1 MFRPATILNSSLE
14 AWGEVPLPG
23 VAMLSGDSLNACK
36 KLGTQDGCDIFG
48 STDEAHEAAWCS
60 LDDVIAAAES
70 TPSLKAALIEIT
82 PREVKQPS
90 QSLGTFLKP
99 YVERPAGL
107 TDSEGKRRVYCI
119 RKRQHPRLRTMQ
131 YLAEEIEQP
140 SAAV

>member
-1 MFRPATILNSSLE
+1 
-14 AWGEVPLPG
+14 
-23 VAMLSGDSLNACK
+23 MLSGDSLNACK

-99 YVERPAGL
+99 YVERPAGI
-107 TDSEGKRRVYCI
+107 TDSEGKPCLL
-119 RKRQHPRLRTMQ
+119 HPQASTSS
-131 YLAEEIEQP
+131 P
-140 SAAV
+140 SDDAVSR